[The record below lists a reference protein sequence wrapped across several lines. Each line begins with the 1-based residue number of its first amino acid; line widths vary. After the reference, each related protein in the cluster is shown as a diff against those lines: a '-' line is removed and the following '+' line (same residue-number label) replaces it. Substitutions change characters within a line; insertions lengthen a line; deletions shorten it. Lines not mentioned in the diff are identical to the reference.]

1 MEIQKQVLPRL
12 MRGRCPPRSA
22 SVVNDHVALV
32 VPEMVDD
39 LRTLP
44 VGVYSNG

>member
-22 SVVNDHVALV
+22 SVANDHVAFFVL
-32 VPEMVDD
+32 EMVDD

-44 VGVYSNG
+44 VDVYGNG